1 MASMTHP
8 FDRDTLYL
16 CDDDGN
22 IRLTSGNSVGV
33 FTRWGQHIS
42 GDIKHAD
49 PQLCNWVGNNPDMS
63 QAIVRPG
70 KPTAPSKDDSATGS
84 GHL

>member
-8 FDRDTLYL
+8 FDTETLYQV
-16 CDDDGN
+16 DEDGN
-22 IRLTSGNSVGV
+22 IRLSNGNSVGI

-42 GDIKHAD
+42 GDIKQAD

-63 QAIVRPG
+63 GTIARPG
-70 KPTAPSKDDSATGS
+70 KSPAPKTEG
-84 GHL
+84 GHLG